1 MAGILSMAFCVG
13 AGNQTQVPVHVQKE
27 AVSSVSDCGLDLFNY
42 VCLNGFCLQVCMC
55 AWSEEGMGSPELELR
70 QLQSIMWVLRT
81 QPCTS
86 MIVASGLNC

>member
-70 QLQSIMWVLRT
+70 QLQSIMWVLRIEARSSARA
-81 QPCTS
+81 TS
-86 MIVASGLNC
+86 ALNH